1 MNIDIEALRNMD
13 QAIDPVIE
21 AEDFKRQGNDALK
34 KGNQYRVAAI
44 KLYTRAIKCNVAD
57 EKKRSVYFANR
68 AHANLIGGE
77 STVLYIQLRTNNFFN
92 RELR

>member
-57 EKKRSVYFANR
+57 EKKRSVYSS
-68 AHANLIGGE
+68 G
-77 STVLYIQLRTNNFFN
+77 N
-92 RELR
+92 REEYQMANVSRLYGKNH